1 MSTRTIQ
8 PPPDILSP
16 YAKELWHAAQLCIL
30 GPDPSRDDPAEDYF
44 QTQANF
50 KAVCRPARMFGMLN
64 AHAAALAQKPVKL
77 SMTSSSERDSD
88 RIKRLEDI
96 ILKAAQLISDIDDA
110 HSPARI
116 PGDYDADVITLVK
129 STAAGIHAF
138 RSTPEML
145 ARVENHQAAK
155 QYGGTR
161 ICPQCHRMH
170 GALES
175 CPTIA
180 TPV

>member
-1 MSTRTIQ
+1 
-8 PPPDILSP
+8 
-16 YAKELWHAAQLCIL
+16 
-30 GPDPSRDDPAEDYF
+30 
-44 QTQANF
+44 
-50 KAVCRPARMFGMLN
+50 MFGMLN
-64 AHAAALAQKPVKL
+64 AHAAALAQQPEKL
-77 SMTSSSERDSD
+77 RMTLSEDRDSD
-88 RIKRLEDI
+88 RIRRLEDI
-96 ILKAAQLISDIDDA
+96 ILKAAQLISDIDEA

-116 PGDYDADVITLVK
+116 PGDYDDEIITEVK
-129 STAAGIHAF
+129 NTAAGIYAF

-145 ARVENHQAAK
+145 ARVESHQKAK

-170 GALES
+170 GALEG